1 MKKLIIS
8 LVLFFTL
15 PLMVMA
21 STILVSDEKK
31 PIVGSTFVINVTVD
45 YGNDKLSTAHYLLT
59 YDTDCF
65 SLASTSWPQGT
76 VSLRNDNGNI
86 YIDKEATTSPWSPGA
101 VSILTFRVNKV
112 CTKSFEIKENGP
124 ATNQNGKVVKQSFA
138 SITISTEESGSNNQ
152 LASLAITDQVLNST
166 FNKNDNNYSANVAAD
181 VSTIDIVAIKGDN
194 KQKIL
199 SNGSVSEDETDKKKV
214 HISYDLNSGLN
225 KVDIKVQAENGATN
239 IYTLKVTRASDD
251 STDANLKR
259 LSVSNTNIKYMDG
272 KEVYEARVG
281 SAVDSVFITAA
292 TVDPKAEL
300 IGTGTKKVIDGEN
313 DFVIRVKSSSG
324 KEKKYTIK
332 IIKGKDFDNTQGN
345 NEIKSLKINGEIIDK
360 ITKNILV
367 GVDENTNEIVIDVVL
382 ESDTAVY
389 TVEGNKNLKE
399 GLNTIILTVSDD
411 NTESN
416 LYYIRVF
423 KRIDDCVYL
432 KKMDEISTLS
442 SSIIVSNYL
451 SDNHIIES
459 KYLEMA
465 SKSNKK
471 IYYNVI
477 NNRGGLL
484 YQIVLDKNMNDT
496 NEIDASITKN
506 KENPLVYS
514 SKIKEGV
521 NVLLFLDTDDF
532 SDGEIIRIY
541 SFNEENNYKLVSNN
555 VEIKDGY
562 VEFTTNGDN
571 NYVFTKQMLIKED
584 DATVKL
590 LKQFKDYIVFG
601 IGFVF
606 IIIILLSIS
615 KLKKKKSVAEKK

>member
-1 MKKLIIS
+1 
-8 LVLFFTL
+8 
-15 PLMVMA
+15 
-21 STILVSDEKK
+21 
-31 PIVGSTFVINVTVD
+31 
-45 YGNDKLSTAHYLLT
+45 
-59 YDTDCF
+59 
-65 SLASTSWPQGT
+65 
-76 VSLRNDNGNI
+76 
-86 YIDKEATTSPWSPGA
+86 
-101 VSILTFRVNKV
+101 
-112 CTKSFEIKENGP
+112 
-124 ATNQNGKVVKQSFA
+124 
-138 SITISTEESGSNNQ
+138 
-152 LASLAITDQVLNST
+152 
-166 FNKNDNNYSANVAAD
+166 
-181 VSTIDIVAIKGDN
+181 
-194 KQKIL
+194 
-199 SNGSVSEDETDKKKV
+199 
-214 HISYDLNSGLN
+214 
-225 KVDIKVQAENGATN
+225 
-239 IYTLKVTRASDD
+239 
-251 STDANLKR
+251 
-259 LSVSNTNIKYMDG
+259 
-272 KEVYEARVG
+272 
-281 SAVDSVFITAA
+281 
-292 TVDPKAEL
+292 
-300 IGTGTKKVIDGEN
+300 
-313 DFVIRVKSSSG
+313 
-324 KEKKYTIK
+324 
-332 IIKGKDFDNTQGN
+332 
-345 NEIKSLKINGEIIDK
+345 
-360 ITKNILV
+360 
-367 GVDENTNEIVIDVVL
+367 
-382 ESDTAVY
+382 
-389 TVEGNKNLKE
+389 
-399 GLNTIILTVSDD
+399 
-411 NTESN
+411 
-416 LYYIRVF
+416 
-423 KRIDDCVYL
+423 
-432 KKMDEISTLS
+432 MDEISTLS

-606 IIIILLSIS
+606 IIIVLLSIS

>member
-1 MKKLIIS
+1 
-8 LVLFFTL
+8 
-15 PLMVMA
+15 
-21 STILVSDEKK
+21 
-31 PIVGSTFVINVTVD
+31 
-45 YGNDKLSTAHYLLT
+45 
-59 YDTDCF
+59 
-65 SLASTSWPQGT
+65 
-76 VSLRNDNGNI
+76 
-86 YIDKEATTSPWSPGA
+86 
-101 VSILTFRVNKV
+101 
-112 CTKSFEIKENGP
+112 
-124 ATNQNGKVVKQSFA
+124 
-138 SITISTEESGSNNQ
+138 
-152 LASLAITDQVLNST
+152 
-166 FNKNDNNYSANVAAD
+166 
-181 VSTIDIVAIKGDN
+181 
-194 KQKIL
+194 
-199 SNGSVSEDETDKKKV
+199 
-214 HISYDLNSGLN
+214 
-225 KVDIKVQAENGATN
+225 
-239 IYTLKVTRASDD
+239 
-251 STDANLKR
+251 
-259 LSVSNTNIKYMDG
+259 
-272 KEVYEARVG
+272 
-281 SAVDSVFITAA
+281 
-292 TVDPKAEL
+292 
-300 IGTGTKKVIDGEN
+300 
-313 DFVIRVKSSSG
+313 
-324 KEKKYTIK
+324 
-332 IIKGKDFDNTQGN
+332 
-345 NEIKSLKINGEIIDK
+345 
-360 ITKNILV
+360 
-367 GVDENTNEIVIDVVL
+367 
-382 ESDTAVY
+382 
-389 TVEGNKNLKE
+389 
-399 GLNTIILTVSDD
+399 
-411 NTESN
+411 
-416 LYYIRVF
+416 
-423 KRIDDCVYL
+423 
-432 KKMDEISTLS
+432 MDEISTLS

>member
-1 MKKLIIS
+1 MRIILAS
-8 LVLFFTL
+8 QS
-15 PLMVMA
+15 PRRRELMDLAKFDYEILA
-21 STILVSDEKK
+21 SNFDEK
-31 PIVGSTFVINVTVD
+31 VD
-45 YGNDKLSTAHYLLT
+45 KNLSLEEQSKEIAYGKA
-59 YDTDCF
+59 
-65 SLASTSWPQGT
+65 
-76 VSLRNDNGNI
+76 
-86 YIDKEATTSPWSPGA
+86 
-101 VSILTFRVNKV
+101 
-112 CTKSFEIKENGP
+112 
-124 ATNQNGKVVKQSFA
+124 
-138 SITISTEESGSNNQ
+138 
-152 LASLAITDQVLNST
+152 
-166 FNKNDNNYSANVAAD
+166 
-181 VSTIDIVAIKGDN
+181 
-194 KQKIL
+194 
-199 SNGSVSEDETDKKKV
+199 
-214 HISYDLNSGLN
+214 
-225 KVDIKVQAENGATN
+225 
-239 IYTLKVTRASDD
+239 
-251 STDANLKR
+251 
-259 LSVSNTNIKYMDG
+259 
-272 KEVYEARVG
+272 KEV
-281 SAVDSVFITAA
+281 
-292 TVDPKAEL
+292 
-300 IGTGTKKVIDGEN
+300 
-313 DFVIRVKSSSG
+313 
-324 KEKKYTIK
+324 
-332 IIKGKDFDNTQGN
+332 FDNTQGN

-606 IIIILLSIS
+606 IIIVLLSIS